1 LERKI
6 EKILNEKGYF
16 THRARQSYFKSGR
29 KIYSISNDIFGQ
41 FDIIAKKKNKPTL
54 WIQIS
59 TGYRKT
65 EKLNKLKLLPDIFND
80 FDLVILILKI
90 KNKLK
95 YYIYSDSEYIE
106 FSEQEF
112 YELI

>member
-1 LERKI
+1 
-6 EKILNEKGYF
+6 
-16 THRARQSYFKSGR
+16 
-29 KIYSISNDIFGQ
+29 
-41 FDIIAKKKNKPTL
+41 KKKNKPTL